1 MHELGIIV
9 HVSKTLE
16 GIAVKNQLTEIQ
28 SVTLEIGEVSG
39 IVPEF
44 LTDCWNYYRKK
55 NDILKES
62 ELKIE
67 TLQALTFC
75 EDCEKKYLT
84 VEHGKKC
91 PYCGSDETYLV
102 AGNECMIKEIEAC

>member
-9 HVSKTLE
+9 HVSKTLDE
-16 GIAVKNQLTEIQ
+16 VARKNQISKLH

-39 IVPEF
+39 IVPGF
-44 LTDCWNYYRKK
+44 LIDCWKYYCKK
-55 NDILKES
+55 NDILSES

-67 TLQALTFC
+67 SVQAITYC
-75 EDCEKKYLT
+75 ESCEKKYLT